1 MSEVNFKYE
10 NYPNI
15 EKSNFYLDKAK
26 KLIPSVTQTLAKGP
40 TQYVDGV
47 APKYLSKGKGAYVW
61 DVDGNRYLDFNMGIG
76 PISLGYCYSAVDNAI
91 KEQLDS
97 GITFSLMHP
106 LEVEVA
112 EIVQSIIPNAERVR
126 FSKTGCDVTSAAIRL
141 ARNYTKRDKILSCG
155 YHGWHD
161 WTIGTTSKREG
172 IPEEYRNLT
181 KKFNYNDFDSFY
193 KLIDEDCAAV
203 IMEPMLFE
211 FPKDNFLSKIRD
223 VCTKNGSL
231 LIFDEMWTGFRLS
244 LGGAQQYFGVN
255 SDLNTFSKAVANG
268 MPISLLTGKAE
279 IMDKLNED
287 VFFYTTFGG
296 EALSLAAAK
305 VTIKEMQEKKV
316 IDHLHKLG
324 LSLKN
329 NLNKIIEEIG
339 IDYLECIGMGPRSML
354 SIKNTYCNPLLVKSF
369 IQQELIKNGILWQG
383 SHSICFSHSEKDI
396 DFTLNVYKDVLLSTD
411 NYIKTK
417 QIEKNIFGKPVQ
429 PVFRTITGK
438 EK

>member
-1 MSEVNFKYE
+1 
-10 NYPNI
+10 
-15 EKSNFYLDKAK
+15 
-26 KLIPSVTQTLAKGP
+26 
-40 TQYVDGV
+40 
-47 APKYLSKGKGAYVW
+47 
-61 DVDGNRYLDFNMGIG
+61 
-76 PISLGYCYSAVDNAI
+76 
-91 KEQLDS
+91 
-97 GITFSLMHP
+97 
-106 LEVEVA
+106 
-112 EIVQSIIPNAERVR
+112 
-126 FSKTGCDVTSAAIRL
+126 
-141 ARNYTKRDKILSCG
+141 
-155 YHGWHD
+155 
-161 WTIGTTSKREG
+161 
-172 IPEEYRNLT
+172 
-181 KKFNYNDFDSFY
+181 
-193 KLIDEDCAAV
+193 
-203 IMEPMLFE
+203 MLFE

-244 LGGAQQYFGVN
+244 IGGAQQYFGVN

-305 VTIKEMQEKKV
+305 ATIKEMQEKKV

-324 LSLKN
+324 LNLKN
-329 NLNKIIEEIG
+329 NLNKIIEEYG
-339 IDYLECIGMGPRSML
+339 LDYLECIGMAPRSML

-369 IQQELIKNGILWQG
+369 IQQEFIKNGILWQG

-396 DFTLNVYKDVLLSTD
+396 DFTLKVYKDVLLTTD